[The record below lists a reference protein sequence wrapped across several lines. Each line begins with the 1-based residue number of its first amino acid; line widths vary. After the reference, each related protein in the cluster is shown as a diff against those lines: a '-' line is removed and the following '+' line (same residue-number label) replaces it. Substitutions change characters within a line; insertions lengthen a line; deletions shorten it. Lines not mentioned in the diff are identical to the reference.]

1 MANADPHRAPRPLT
15 GRHVLVMILSFFGI
29 IIGVN
34 LVMARFAVST
44 FGGVETASSYKAGLA
59 FKGEE
64 IAAAAQTARDWDVSV
79 AVTSLGA
86 DARTF
91 TVQAKDA
98 AGAPLTG
105 YAASA
110 RIVHPTD
117 ARQDVRLALSDL
129 GGGRYGGEAAVHPG
143 QWDLVVDLAQGD
155 ARLFRSKNRII
166 IR

>member
-1 MANADPHRAPRPLT
+1 MANADLRPAPRPLT

-34 LVMARFAVST
+34 IVMARFAVTT
-44 FGGVETASSYKAGLA
+44 FGGLETASSYKAGLA

-64 IAAAAQTARDWDVSV
+64 IAAAAQSARDWTVSV
-79 AVTSLGA
+79 AVTSLGEN
-86 DARTF
+86 ARTF
-91 TVQAKDA
+91 TMQAQDA
-98 AGAPLTG
+98 SGAPLTG

-117 ARQDVRLALSDL
+117 ARQDMTLALSDL
-129 GGGRYGGEAAVHPG
+129 GGGRYRGEAAVHPG

-166 IR
+166 I